1 MSVPTTQMLLPV
13 VNIKL
18 DGSDLS
24 DEAMHRVTEVVIEQS
39 LHLPDMF
46 VIRLHDFGDDANP
59 GQHTLFKIVSQD
71 TFAIGKS
78 VEILAGWSGGSPASI
93 VKGEITSVEMDATL
107 DHAPLIT
114 VRGYAKSHRLHRGRQ
129 SKSYLQMSDSDIAS
143 SVAQAAG
150 LQVSADSTSV
160 VHDYILQHN
169 QTNWDFLKER
179 AARIGYELFMDGST
193 LHFRK
198 PQRGQTK
205 GPEQTFGQNLLSIRV
220 KVSASFQSDQVTVRA
235 WDPTNKQAIVG
246 QATSGQLA
254 PTTGISQPGSS
265 LASSAFSSATTYVVN
280 VPVATQS
287 EANNLAQAIFNDLD
301 GTFIQAEGVS
311 MGDASIKPGLTATI
325 KSVGPRLSGDYY
337 ITSTT
342 HTINPS
348 QGGYT
353 TAFVVSGRQTNSVL
367 ELMEPKDAGV
377 TVPSVVI
384 GVVTN
389 NQDPDGNL
397 GRVKVKFPWLDD
409 NDESYWARIASP
421 MAGSGRGFLYI
432 PEVNDEVLVSF
443 EQGDMTRPFILG
455 GLWNGKDA
463 PPKKNS
469 EVVGGDG
476 KVNQRIIQTRAGHIV
491 NLDDTQDAEKI
502 TITSKSGHVF
512 TMDDKS
518 GSETVSIVDKTG
530 NNLIK
535 IESSSNKITIQANGD
550 ISVTAKQNATVEA
563 TQNVTVKSDSGNI
576 TVQAPTGNVSV
587 ESQSGNVSV
596 KTEAGSAEVS
606 TAAGSLSLKGMQVTV
621 EAQGMMSLKSSGILQ
636 IQGSLV
642 QIN

>member
-1 MSVPTTQMLLPV
+1 MSVSATQMLLPV
-13 VNIKL
+13 VHITL

-24 DEAMHRVTEVVIEQS
+24 DEAMHRVTEVVVEQS

-46 VIRLHDFGDDANP
+46 VIRLHDFGDDTNP

-71 TFAIGKS
+71 TFSIGKM
-78 VEILAGWSGGSPASI
+78 VEILAGWQGSGVSSI
-93 VKGEITSVEMDATL
+93 VKGEITSVDLDATL
-107 DHAPLIT
+107 DHAPLLT

-129 SKSYLQMSDSDIAS
+129 SKSYLQMTDSDIAS
-143 SVAQAAG
+143 KVAQSAG
-150 LQVSADSTSV
+150 LQISADTTST
-160 VHDYILQHN
+160 VHDYVLQHN

-179 AARIGYELFMDGST
+179 AARIGFELFMDGST

-205 GPEQTFGQNLLSIRV
+205 GPDQTFGQNLLSLRV

-235 WDPTNKQAIVG
+235 WDPISKQAIVG
-246 QATSGQLA
+246 QATSGELA
-254 PTTGISQPGSS
+254 PTTGISGTGSS
-265 LASSAFSSATTYVVN
+265 VASSAFSSNTTYVVN
-280 VPVATQS
+280 MPVTDQT

-311 MGDASIKPGLTATI
+311 MGDASLKPGLTVSI
-325 KSVGPRLSGDYY
+325 KSVGSRLSGDYY
-337 ITSTT
+337 VTSTT

-367 ELMEPKDAGV
+367 ELIEPKERGV
-377 TVPSVVI
+377 TVPNVVV

-409 NDESYWARIASP
+409 NDESYWARIAAP
-421 MAGSGRGFLYI
+421 MAGNNRGFLFI
-432 PEVNDEVLVSF
+432 PEIDDEVLVSF
-443 EQGDMTRPFILG
+443 EHGDMTRPFILG
-455 GLWNGKDA
+455 ALWNGKDA

-469 EVVGGDG
+469 EVVGGDN
-476 KVNQRIIQTRAGHIV
+476 KVNQRLIKTRAGHTID
-491 NLDDTQDAEKI
+491 LDDTDSAEKI
-502 TITSKSGHVF
+502 TITTKSGHVL

-518 GSETVSIVDKTG
+518 GSESVSIVDKTG

-550 ISVTAKQNATVEA
+550 ISVTAKQNATIEA

-576 TVQAPTGNVSV
+576 TVQAPTGNISV

-596 KTEAGSAEVS
+596 KTEAGNAEVS
-606 TAAGSLSLKGMQVTV
+606 TQAGTLSLKGLQVSV
-621 EAQGMMSLKSSGILQ
+621 EAEAQMSLKSSGILQ